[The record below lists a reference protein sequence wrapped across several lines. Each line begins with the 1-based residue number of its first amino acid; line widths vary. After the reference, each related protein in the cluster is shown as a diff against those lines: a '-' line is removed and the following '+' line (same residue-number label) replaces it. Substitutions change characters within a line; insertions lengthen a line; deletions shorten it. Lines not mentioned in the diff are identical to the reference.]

1 MTDTNI
7 MTVDVEDW
15 YQSSLDVLGP
25 EHANLPRPIFPSD
38 RVVINT
44 RRLLNIFDEYNVK
57 ATCFILGTVTE
68 TYPNLV
74 REINDSGHEV
84 ATHGYGHDLVY
95 KLDPK
100 QFQDDLKRSIN
111 LLKSITGKKVNG
123 YRAPYFSITQESEW
137 ALDVLAKLNIEYD
150 SSIFP
155 IKRKLYGFPG
165 RKSFPHNIITDNG
178 RSLYELPVSTINI
191 FGKILPI
198 GGGGYFRLLPY
209 SLVKKA
215 ISSINNKD
223 QSAVFY
229 LHPYELDTDELLK
242 PLPNESKKTRFVRYC
257 QRLNRDKTEAK
268 LRKLLTDFNWTS
280 AKEWINMHK

>member
-1 MTDTNI
+1 

-137 ALDVLAKLNIEYD
+137 ALDVLAKLEIEYD

-155 IKRKLYGFPG
+155 IKRKLYGIPG
-165 RKSFPHNIITDNG
+165 WKSFPHNIITNKG
-178 RSLYELPVSTINI
+178 RNIYELPISTIN
-191 FGKILPI
+191 FLRKTLPI

-209 SLVKKA
+209 SIVKKA
-215 ISSINNKD
+215 ISSINNKG
-223 QSAVFY
+223 QPAVFY

-242 PLPNESKKTRFVRYC
+242 PLPNESKKTQFVRYSC
-257 QRLNRDKTEAK
+257 QYR
-268 LRKLLTDFNWTS
+268 
-280 AKEWINMHK
+280 

>member
-1 MTDTNI
+1 MKTQLTTTSNITGPKTNGIMVSPISNTTNI

-25 EHANLPRPIFPSD
+25 EHTNLPRPVFPSD

-57 ATCFILGTVTE
+57 ATCFILGTVAE

-123 YRAPYFSITQESEW
+123 YRAPYFSITKESEW
-137 ALDVLAKLNIEYD
+137 ALDVLAELDIEYD

-155 IKRKLYGFPG
+155 IRRKL
-165 RKSFPHNIITDNG
+165 
-178 RSLYELPVSTINI
+178 
-191 FGKILPI
+191 
-198 GGGGYFRLLPY
+198 RL
-209 SLVKKA
+209 SWQKVF
-215 ISSINNKD
+215 
-223 QSAVFY
+223 SA
-229 LHPYELDTDELLK
+229 
-242 PLPNESKKTRFVRYC
+242 
-257 QRLNRDKTEAK
+257 
-268 LRKLLTDFNWTS
+268 
-280 AKEWINMHK
+280 